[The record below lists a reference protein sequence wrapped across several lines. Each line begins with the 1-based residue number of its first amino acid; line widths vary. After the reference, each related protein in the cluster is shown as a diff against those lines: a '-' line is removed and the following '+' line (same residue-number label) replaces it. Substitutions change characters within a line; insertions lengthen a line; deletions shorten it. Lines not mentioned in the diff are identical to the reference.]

1 MLIVSAGVIMNIILA
16 AVAFMGVFLYGFAAP
31 PAVVG
36 QVLTDSPAGKAVRA
50 DGTRAPIRPGDRIL
64 KIDDHTQ
71 HDFTKVALTVA
82 LVGDNTPVPVV
93 VQRDDGTTETLRVV
107 PGRPE
112 GDGKG
117 LLQLG
122 ISPAAELRGVDPK
135 MVTEA
140 AKDTSMVSPDL
151 LAVPPGSTVIAVND
165 KPVDDP
171 IHHAYLLDRAVDA
184 SDGTPVKLTVRDADG
199 KISTVEIRPRF
210 QRPFGIGNLSIAGFI
225 PRIEVEMV
233 TEKSP
238 ARGKIKPGDVV
249 VAVTQGHDTLT
260 DPSGTQ
266 FREWIRRAGE
276 GGIAESVAVQGTDGK
291 LRTEAGLLPIS
302 AGEGAYQLGI
312 LLDYDSRS
320 TVVADVA
327 PDSPAKAAGI
337 LPGSIVRSINGA
349 AVSNWFQ
356 VRRQL
361 QEAVPGKPV
370 AIVADVPT
378 PLGVEQRTYAM
389 TLTAEQAQAVNLTFL
404 TSRTLLHDRVDLRKT
419 KNPWEAFV
427 WGVTETRDFV
437 LQNYLT
443 IRRMVDGTISPR
455 NAMGPVGIFQAGAG
469 FADRGFEWLVWFLAV
484 ISANLAVV
492 NFLPIP
498 IVDGGL
504 FAFLVLEKIQGRPL
518 SQNTQKIIQVVG
530 LALILGVFLMVTY
543 NDIARIFTGRV

>member
-1 MLIVSAGVIMNIILA
+1 
-16 AVAFMGVFLYGFAAP
+16 
-31 PAVVG
+31 
-36 QVLTDSPAGKAVRA
+36 
-50 DGTRAPIRPGDRIL
+50 
-64 KIDDHTQ
+64 
-71 HDFTKVALTVA
+71 
-82 LVGDNTPVPVV
+82 
-93 VQRDDGTTETLRVV
+93 
-107 PGRPE
+107 
-112 GDGKG
+112 
-117 LLQLG
+117 
-122 ISPAAELRGVDPK
+122 
-135 MVTEA
+135 
-140 AKDTSMVSPDL
+140 
-151 LAVPPGSTVIAVND
+151 
-165 KPVDDP
+165 
-171 IHHAYLLDRAVDA
+171 
-184 SDGTPVKLTVRDADG
+184 
-199 KISTVEIRPRF
+199 
-210 QRPFGIGNLSIAGFI
+210 
-225 PRIEVEMV
+225 
-233 TEKSP
+233 
-238 ARGKIKPGDVV
+238 
-249 VAVTQGHDTLT
+249 
-260 DPSGTQ
+260 
-266 FREWIRRAGE
+266 
-276 GGIAESVAVQGTDGK
+276 
-291 LRTEAGLLPIS
+291 
-302 AGEGAYQLGI
+302 
-312 LLDYDSRS
+312 
-320 TVVADVA
+320 
-327 PDSPAKAAGI
+327 
-337 LPGSIVRSINGA
+337 VRSINGA

-530 LALILGVFLMVTY
+530 LSLILGVFLMVTY